1 MLQVIVV
8 YALFVPNPVMIY
20 MYTNNYCDC
29 DFNDLEVNTAWAVRY
44 VYILRGLH
52 ACGSWPDRWIMYI
65 MYLRYS
71 RYQTVTSLV
80 LR

>member
-29 DFNDLEVNTAWAVRY
+29 DFNFNGLEVNTAWAVY
-44 VYILRGLH
+44 MLRGLFT
-52 ACGSWPDRWIMYI
+52 CGSWPDRWIMYLALLLSPVW
-65 MYLRYS
+65 Y
-71 RYQTVTSLV
+71 
-80 LR
+80 